1 VNGNKIKWENLNLGR
16 RHFSVSI
23 AGVCQNMVFLLWN
36 SDFWVFHSW
45 AIDPKLVCHQW
56 NTYDLTLLRCSI
68 AGPYC
73 SFSDFWVF
81 LLWNSD
87 FWVFHSWAIDPK
99 LVCHQW
105 NTYDLTLQVFH
116 SWAILQFHSWDK
128 SVP

>member
-1 VNGNKIKWENLNLGR
+1 MAMRMEIKKTRKFECFLNFFVR
-16 RHFSVSI
+16 NFTVSI

-45 AIDPKLVCHQW
+45 AIDPE
-56 NTYDLTLLRCSI
+56 
-68 AGPYC
+68 
-73 SFSDFWVF
+73 
-81 LLWNSD
+81 
-87 FWVFHSWAIDPK
+87 